1 MTVNG
6 SVKPSMTLIHPEEA
20 GISRGAGELKP
31 DVPFVESSPAPP
43 PVESIPVITKSAE
56 PIHSPVPE
64 PQSFERSF
72 SSHVLSN
79 CRK

>member
-1 MTVNG
+1 
-6 SVKPSMTLIHPEEA
+6 MTLIHPEEA

-56 PIHSPVPE
+56 PI
-64 PQSFERSF
+64 RSRNPLKEVF
-72 SSHVLSN
+72 HHTYCQIAGSKGRFV
-79 CRK
+79 